1 MSFKLENTKRY
12 LKEYT
17 ESLLDISV
25 KELNRKDRV
34 RNYNSQ
40 SVTSSITASGKL
52 KDSLNIVEKD
62 TDTVLQLNLEGNAYG
77 EQIDEGTKS
86 TSVSKGKLIEWIK
99 NKRGFK
105 DLKGKIVDLNNTKK
119 VDRIA
124 SLISKSL
131 KLKGIKPTNFL
142 TDIIKSKIKELKNI
156 EVPIELDIESDI
168 DNVLLKLG
176 YKKTNNTFTI
186 ETKTI
191 SNVNNN

>member
-17 ESLLDISV
+17 QSLLDISV

-34 RNYNSQ
+34 RNYSSQ

-52 KDSLNIVEKD
+52 KDSLNIAEKD

-86 TSVSKGKLIEWIK
+86 TSVSKGKLIQWIK

-105 DLKGKIVDLNNTKK
+105 DLKGKIVDLNDTKK
-119 VDRIA
+119 IDKIA
-124 SLISKSL
+124 GLISKSL

-142 TDIIKSKIKELKNI
+142 TDIINSKIKELKNI
-156 EVPIELDIESDI
+156 EAPIELDIESDI

>member
-17 ESLLDISV
+17 QSLLDISV

-34 RNYNSQ
+34 RNYSSQ

-52 KDSLNIVEKD
+52 KDSLNITEKD
-62 TDTVLQLNLEGNAYG
+62 TDTVLQLNLKGNAYG

-86 TSVSKGKLIEWIK
+86 TSVSKGKLIQWIK
-99 NKRGFK
+99 NKNGFK
-105 DLKGKIVDLNNTKK
+105 DLNGKIVDLNDTEKI
-119 VDRIA
+119 DRIA
-124 SLISKSL
+124 GLISKSL

-142 TDIIKSKIKELKNI
+142 TDIINSKIKELKNI
-156 EVPIELDIESDI
+156 EAPIELDIESDI

-176 YKKTNNTFTI
+176 YKNKGNETYTI

-191 SNVNNN
+191 Q

>member
-17 ESLLDISV
+17 QSLLDISV

-34 RNYNSQ
+34 RNYSSQ

-52 KDSLNIVEKD
+52 KDSLNITEKD
-62 TDTVLQLNLEGNAYG
+62 TDTVLQLNLKGNAYG

-86 TSVSKGKLIEWIK
+86 TSVSKGKLIQWIK
-99 NKRGFK
+99 NKNGFK
-105 DLKGKIVDLNNTKK
+105 DLNGKIVDLNDTKK
-119 VDRIA
+119 IDRIA
-124 SLISKSL
+124 GLISKSL

-142 TDIIKSKIKELKNI
+142 TDIINSKIKELKNI
-156 EVPIELDIESDI
+156 EAPIELDIESDI